1 MTIRLG
7 LILLLAMVSVSSTS
21 LVVRSVATVPALV
34 LAFWRMLTASGMLW
48 SYSAIR
54 PAGSLSPINKRRIIF
69 AGFFLG
75 CHFACFFLGVRNTSI
90 ANATLLGCMAPIFTV
105 FISIF
110 QKKKINKMT
119 YVGLIV
125 ALIGGGIIQSGDLS
139 LNNANLFGNSI
150 ALLSALFI
158 AITFVLAEE
167 IRQETNSIVYGR
179 SLFFVASIT
188 VLLIAATAGDSILNF
203 KHSDIP
209 WFLFLGLVPS
219 IFGHNLLNYA
229 VKYITPTAVSSVPL
243 GEPIIASIFAL
254 LLFEEAIPIGAL
266 LGGPVVLIGVFIIIN
281 NQAVSTSE

>member
-48 SYSAIR
+48 SYRVIR
-54 PAGSLSPINKRRIIF
+54 PAGKLSSANKKRIIF
-69 AGFFLG
+69 AGIFLG

-105 FISIF
+105 IISIF

-119 YVGLIV
+119 YVGLSV

-139 LNNANLFGNSI
+139 LNSANLFGGSI
-150 ALLSALFI
+150 ALLSALFL

-167 IRQETNSIVYGR
+167 IRQETDNVVYGR

-188 VLLIAATAGDSILNF
+188 VLLIATSVGDSILNL
-203 KHSDIP
+203 KAEDIP

-229 VKYITPTAVSSVPL
+229 VKYITPTAVSAVPL
-243 GEPIIASIFAL
+243 GEPIIASIFGL
-254 LLFEEAIPIGAL
+254 LLFGETIPFGAL
-266 LGGPVVLIGVFIIIN
+266 LGGPVVLIGVYIIIN
-281 NQAVSTSE
+281 NQAVSAGD

>member
-1 MTIRLG
+1 MTVRIG

-34 LAFWRMLTASGMLW
+34 LAFWRMFTASGMLW
-48 SYSAIR
+48 SYSVIR
-54 PAGSLSPINKRRIIF
+54 PAGKLSPINKKRIIF
-69 AGFFLG
+69 AGIFLG
-75 CHFACFFLGVRNTSI
+75 CHFACFFLGIRNTSI

-125 ALIGGGIIQSGDLS
+125 AIIGGGIVQSGDIS
-139 LNNANLFGNSI
+139 LNSANLFGNSI
-150 ALLSALFI
+150 ALLSALFL
-158 AITFVLAEE
+158 AITFVLAKE
-167 IRQETNSIVYGR
+167 IRQETANVVYGR

-188 VLLIAATAGDSILNF
+188 VLFIATTTGDSVLNF
-203 KHSDIP
+203 TVGDIP

-254 LLFEEAIPIGAL
+254 LLFGETIPIGAL
-266 LGGPVVLIGVFIIIN
+266 LGGPVVLIGVYIIIN
-281 NQAVSTSE
+281 NQAVSASD

>member
-1 MTIRLG
+1 MTVRIG

-34 LAFWRMLTASGMLW
+34 LAFWRMFTASGMLW
-48 SYSAIR
+48 SYSVIR
-54 PAGSLSPINKRRIIF
+54 PAGKLSPINKKRIIF
-69 AGFFLG
+69 AGIFLG
-75 CHFACFFLGVRNTSI
+75 CHFACFFLGIRNTSI

-119 YVGLIV
+119 YVGLIIAIV
-125 ALIGGGIIQSGDLS
+125 GGGIVQSGDIS
-139 LNNANLFGNSI
+139 LNSANLFGNSI
-150 ALLSALFI
+150 ALLSALFL

-167 IRQETNSIVYGR
+167 IRQETANVVYGR

-188 VLLIAATAGDSILNF
+188 VLFIAATAGDSILNF
-203 KHSDIP
+203 KPGDIP

-243 GEPIIASIFAL
+243 GEPIIASLFAL
-254 LLFEEAIPIGAL
+254 LLFGEAIPFGAL
-266 LGGPVVLIGVFIIIN
+266 LGGPIVLIGVYIIIKH
-281 NQAVSTSE
+281 QAVSADD

>member
-1 MTIRLG
+1 MTVRIG

-34 LAFWRMLTASGMLW
+34 LAFWRMFTASGMLW
-48 SYSAIR
+48 SYSVIR
-54 PAGSLSPINKRRIIF
+54 PAGKLSPINKKRIIF
-69 AGFFLG
+69 AGIFLG
-75 CHFACFFLGVRNTSI
+75 CHFACFFLGIRNTSI

-110 QKKKINKMT
+110 QKKKMNKMT

-125 ALIGGGIIQSGDLS
+125 AIIGGGIVQSGDIS
-139 LNNANLFGNSI
+139 LNSANLFGNSI
-150 ALLSALFI
+150 ALLSALFL
-158 AITFVLAEE
+158 AITFVLAKE
-167 IRQETNSIVYGR
+167 IRQETANVVYGR

-188 VLLIAATAGDSILNF
+188 VLFIATTTGDSILNF
-203 KHSDIP
+203 TVGDIP

-254 LLFEEAIPIGAL
+254 LLFGETIPIGAL
-266 LGGPVVLIGVFIIIN
+266 LGGPVVLIGVYIIIN
-281 NQAVSTSE
+281 NQAVSASD

>member
-48 SYSAIR
+48 SYSVIR
-54 PAGSLSPINKRRIIF
+54 PAGKLSSANKKRIIF
-69 AGFFLG
+69 AGIFLG

-105 FISIF
+105 IISIF

-119 YVGLIV
+119 YVGLGV

-203 KHSDIP
+203 KAGDIP

-229 VKYITPTAVSSVPL
+229 VKYITPTAVSAVPL
-243 GEPIIASIFAL
+243 GEPIIASIFGL
-254 LLFEEAIPIGAL
+254 LLFGETIPFGAL
-266 LGGPVVLIGVFIIIN
+266 LGGPIVLIGVYIIIN
-281 NQAVSTSE
+281 NQAVSAGD

>member
-1 MTIRLG
+1 MTVRLG

-21 LVVRSVATVPALV
+21 LVIRSVATVPALV
-34 LAFWRMLTASGMLW
+34 LAFWRMFTASGMLW
-48 SYSAIR
+48 SYSVIR
-54 PAGSLSPINKRRIIF
+54 PAGKLSSVNKKRIIF
-69 AGFFLG
+69 AGIFLG

-119 YVGLIV
+119 YVGLVI
-125 ALIGGGIIQSGDLS
+125 ALVGGGIIQSGDIS

-158 AITFVLAEE
+158 AITFVLAEQ
-167 IRQETNSIVYGR
+167 IRQETDNVAYGR

-188 VLLIAATAGDSILNF
+188 VLLIATMAGDSILDF
-203 KHSDIP
+203 KAGDIP

-243 GEPIIASIFAL
+243 GEPIIASIFGL
-254 LLFEEAIPIGAL
+254 LLFGEAIPIGAL
-266 LGGPVVLIGVFIIIN
+266 LGGPVVLIGVYIVIN
-281 NQAVSTSE
+281 NQAVSAGG

>member
-1 MTIRLG
+1 MTVRIG

-34 LAFWRMLTASGMLW
+34 LAFWRMFTASGMLW
-48 SYSAIR
+48 GYSVIR
-54 PAGSLSPINKRRIIF
+54 PAGGLSPINKKRIIF
-69 AGFFLG
+69 AGIFLG
-75 CHFACFFLGVRNTSI
+75 CHFACFFLGIRNTSI

-105 FISIF
+105 FIAIL
-110 QKKKINKMT
+110 QKKNINKMT

-125 ALIGGGIIQSGDLS
+125 AIVGGGIVQSGDIS
-139 LNNANLFGNSI
+139 LNSANLFGNSI
-150 ALLSALFI
+150 ALLSALFL

-167 IRQETNSIVYGR
+167 IRQETDNVVYGR

-188 VLLIAATAGDSILNF
+188 VLFIATTTGDSVLNF
-203 KHSDIP
+203 MPADIP

-243 GEPIIASIFAL
+243 GEPIIASLFGL
-254 LLFEEAIPIGAL
+254 LLFGEAIPFGAL
-266 LGGPVVLIGVFIIIN
+266 LGGPVVLIGVYIIIKH
-281 NQAVSTSE
+281 QAVSAGD

>member
-34 LAFWRMLTASGMLW
+34 LAFWRMFTASGMLW
-48 SYSAIR
+48 SYSVVR
-54 PAGSLSPINKRRIIF
+54 PAGKLSSVNKKRIIF
-69 AGFFLG
+69 AGIFLG
-75 CHFACFFLGVRNTSI
+75 CHFACFFLGIRNTSI

-105 FISIF
+105 FIAIF
-110 QKKKINKMT
+110 QKRKISKMT
-119 YVGLIV
+119 YAGLIV
-125 ALIGGGIIQSGDLS
+125 AVVGGWIVQSGDLS
-139 LNNANLFGNSI
+139 LNGANLFGDSI
-150 ALLSALFI
+150 ALLSALFL
-158 AITFVLAEE
+158 AFTFVLAEE

-188 VLLIAATAGDSILNF
+188 VLLIATTVGDSILDF
-203 KHSDIP
+203 KAEDIP

-243 GEPIIASIFAL
+243 GEPIIASLFGL
-254 LLFEEAIPIGAL
+254 LLFGEAIPFGAL
-266 LGGPVVLIGVFIIIN
+266 LGGPVVLIGVYIIIN
-281 NQAVSTSE
+281 NQVVSAGD

>member
-1 MTIRLG
+1 MTVRLG

-21 LVVRSVATVPALV
+21 LVIRSVATVPALV
-34 LAFWRMLTASGMLW
+34 LAFWRMFTASGMLW
-48 SYSAIR
+48 SYSVIR
-54 PAGSLSPINKRRIIF
+54 PAGKLSSVNKKRIIF
-69 AGFFLG
+69 AGIFLG

-119 YVGLIV
+119 YVGLVI
-125 ALIGGGIIQSGDLS
+125 ALVGGGIIQSGDIS

-158 AITFVLAEE
+158 AITFVLAEQ
-167 IRQETNSIVYGR
+167 IRQETDNVAYGR

-188 VLLIAATAGDSILNF
+188 VLLIATMAGDSILNF
-203 KHSDIP
+203 KAGDIP

-243 GEPIIASIFAL
+243 GEPIIASIFGL
-254 LLFEEAIPIGAL
+254 LLFGEVIPIGAL
-266 LGGPVVLIGVFIIIN
+266 LGGPVVLIGVYIIIN
-281 NQAVSTSE
+281 NQAVSAGG

>member
-48 SYSAIR
+48 SYSVIR
-54 PAGSLSPINKRRIIF
+54 PAGKLSSANKKRIIF
-69 AGFFLG
+69 AGIFLG

-105 FISIF
+105 IISIF

-119 YVGLIV
+119 YVGLSV

-188 VLLIAATAGDSILNF
+188 ALLIAATAGDSIFNF
-203 KHSDIP
+203 KAGDIP

-229 VKYITPTAVSSVPL
+229 VKYITPTAVSAVPL
-243 GEPIIASIFAL
+243 GEPIIASIFGL
-254 LLFEEAIPIGAL
+254 LLFGEAIPFGAL
-266 LGGPVVLIGVFIIIN
+266 LGGPVVLIGVYIIIN
-281 NQAVSTSE
+281 NQAVSAGD

>member
-1 MTIRLG
+1 MTVRLG

-21 LVVRSVATVPALV
+21 LVIRSVATVPALV
-34 LAFWRMLTASGMLW
+34 LAFWRMFTASGMLW
-48 SYSAIR
+48 SYSVIR
-54 PAGSLSPINKRRIIF
+54 PAGKLSSVNKKRIIF
-69 AGFFLG
+69 AGIFLG

-119 YVGLIV
+119 YVGLVI
-125 ALIGGGIIQSGDLS
+125 ALVGGGIIQSGDIS

-158 AITFVLAEE
+158 AITFVLAEQ
-167 IRQETNSIVYGR
+167 IRQETDNVAYGR

-188 VLLIAATAGDSILNF
+188 VLLIAITAGDSILDF
-203 KHSDIP
+203 KAGDIP

-243 GEPIIASIFAL
+243 GEPIIASIFGL
-254 LLFEEAIPIGAL
+254 LLFGEAIPIGAI
-266 LGGPVVLIGVFIIIN
+266 LGGPIVLIGVYIIIN
-281 NQAVSTSE
+281 NQAVSAGG

>member
-1 MTIRLG
+1 MTVRIG

-48 SYSAIR
+48 SYSVIR
-54 PAGSLSPINKRRIIF
+54 PAGKLSSANKKRIIF
-69 AGFFLG
+69 AGIFLG

-105 FISIF
+105 IISIF

-119 YVGLIV
+119 YVGLSV

-188 VLLIAATAGDSILNF
+188 VLLIAAAAGDSILNF
-203 KHSDIP
+203 KAGDIP

-229 VKYITPTAVSSVPL
+229 VKYITPTAVSAVPL
-243 GEPIIASIFAL
+243 GEPIIASIFGL
-254 LLFEEAIPIGAL
+254 LLFGEAIPFGAL
-266 LGGPVVLIGVFIIIN
+266 LGGPVVLIGVYIIIN
-281 NQAVSTSE
+281 NQAVSAGD

>member
-1 MTIRLG
+1 MTVRIG

-34 LAFWRMLTASGMLW
+34 LAFWRMFTASGMLW
-48 SYSAIR
+48 SYSVIR
-54 PAGSLSPINKRRIIF
+54 PAGKLSPINKKRIIF
-69 AGFFLG
+69 AGIFLG
-75 CHFACFFLGVRNTSI
+75 CHFACFFLGIRNTSI
-90 ANATLLGCMAPIFTV
+90 ANATLLGCVAPIFTV

-125 ALIGGGIIQSGDLS
+125 AIVGGGIVQSGDIS
-139 LNNANLFGNSI
+139 LNSANLFGNSI
-150 ALLSALFI
+150 ALLSALFL

-167 IRQETNSIVYGR
+167 IRQETANVVYGR

-188 VLLIAATAGDSILNF
+188 VLFIAATAGDSILNF
-203 KHSDIP
+203 KPGDIP

-243 GEPIIASIFAL
+243 GEPIIASLFGL
-254 LLFEEAIPIGAL
+254 LLFGEAIPFGAL
-266 LGGPVVLIGVFIIIN
+266 LGGPIVLIGVYIIIKH
-281 NQAVSTSE
+281 QAVSADD

>member
-48 SYSAIR
+48 SYSVIR
-54 PAGSLSPINKRRIIF
+54 PAGKLSSANKKRIIF
-69 AGFFLG
+69 AGIFLG

-105 FISIF
+105 IISIF

-119 YVGLIV
+119 YVGLSV

-188 VLLIAATAGDSILNF
+188 ALLIAATAGDSIFNF
-203 KHSDIP
+203 KAGDIP

-229 VKYITPTAVSSVPL
+229 VKYITPTAVSAVPL
-243 GEPIIASIFAL
+243 GEPIIASIFGL
-254 LLFEEAIPIGAL
+254 LLFGETIPFGAL
-266 LGGPVVLIGVFIIIN
+266 LGGPIVLIGVYIIIN
-281 NQAVSTSE
+281 NQAVSAGD

>member
-48 SYSAIR
+48 SYSVIR
-54 PAGSLSPINKRRIIF
+54 PAGKLSSANKKRIIF
-69 AGFFLG
+69 AGIFLG

-105 FISIF
+105 IISIF

-119 YVGLIV
+119 YVGLSV

-188 VLLIAATAGDSILNF
+188 VLFIATTMGDSVLNF
-203 KHSDIP
+203 KPGDIP

-254 LLFEEAIPIGAL
+254 LLFGEAIPFGAL
-266 LGGPVVLIGVFIIIN
+266 LGGPVVLIGVYIIIKH
-281 NQAVSTSE
+281 QAVSAGD

>member
-1 MTIRLG
+1 MMVRIG

-21 LVVRSVATVPALV
+21 LVIRSVETVPALV

-48 SYSAIR
+48 GYSAVC
-54 PAGSLSPINKRRIIF
+54 PSGNLSPKNKKRIIL
-69 AGFFLG
+69 AGIFLG

-90 ANATLLGCMAPIFTV
+90 ANATILGCMAPIFTV

-119 YVGLIV
+119 YAGLVI
-125 ALIGGGIIQSGDLS
+125 ALVGGGIIQSGDLS
-139 LNNANLFGNSI
+139 LHSANLFGNSI

-158 AITFVLAEE
+158 AITFVLAKE
-167 IRQETNSIVYGR
+167 IRQDTDSIVYGR

-188 VLLIAATAGDSILNF
+188 VLLIAVATGDSIMNF
-203 KHSDIP
+203 ETTDIP

-243 GEPIIASIFAL
+243 GEPVIASLFGL
-254 LLFEEAIPIGAL
+254 LLFGEAVPAGAL
-266 LGGPVVLIGVFIIIN
+266 LGGPVVLVGVYIIIN
-281 NQAVSTSE
+281 NQFVTDVN

>member
-1 MTIRLG
+1 MTVRIG

-34 LAFWRMLTASGMLW
+34 LAFWRMFTASGMLW
-48 SYSAIR
+48 SYSVIR
-54 PAGSLSPINKRRIIF
+54 PAGRLSPINKKRIIF
-69 AGFFLG
+69 AGIFLG
-75 CHFACFFLGVRNTSI
+75 CHFACFFLGIRNTSI

-125 ALIGGGIIQSGDLS
+125 AIVGGGIVQSGDIS
-139 LNNANLFGNSI
+139 LNSANLFGNSI
-150 ALLSALFI
+150 ALLSALFL

-167 IRQETNSIVYGR
+167 IRQETDNVVYGR

-188 VLLIAATAGDSILNF
+188 VLLIAATVGDSILNF
-203 KHSDIP
+203 KAADIP

-254 LLFEEAIPIGAL
+254 LLFGEAIPIGAL
-266 LGGPVVLIGVFIIIN
+266 LGGPVVLIGVYIIIN
-281 NQAVSTSE
+281 NQAVSSGD

>member
-48 SYSAIR
+48 SYSVIR
-54 PAGSLSPINKRRIIF
+54 PVGKLSSANKKRIIF
-69 AGFFLG
+69 AGIFLG
-75 CHFACFFLGVRNTSI
+75 CHFACFFLAVRNTSI

-105 FISIF
+105 IISIF

-119 YVGLIV
+119 YVGLSV

-188 VLLIAATAGDSILNF
+188 ALLIAATAGDSIFNF
-203 KHSDIP
+203 KAGDIP

-229 VKYITPTAVSSVPL
+229 VKYITPTAVSAVPL
-243 GEPIIASIFAL
+243 GEPIIASIFGL
-254 LLFEEAIPIGAL
+254 LLFGEAIPFGAL
-266 LGGPVVLIGVFIIIN
+266 LGGPVVLIGVYIIIN
-281 NQAVSTSE
+281 NQAVSAGD

>member
-48 SYSAIR
+48 SYSVIR
-54 PAGSLSPINKRRIIF
+54 PAGKLSSANKKRIIF
-69 AGFFLG
+69 AGIFLG

-105 FISIF
+105 IISIF

-119 YVGLIV
+119 YVGLSV

-203 KHSDIP
+203 KAGDIP

-229 VKYITPTAVSSVPL
+229 VKYITPTAVSAVPL
-243 GEPIIASIFAL
+243 GEPIIASIFGL
-254 LLFEEAIPIGAL
+254 LLFGETIPFGAL
-266 LGGPVVLIGVFIIIN
+266 LGGPVVLIGVYIIIN
-281 NQAVSTSE
+281 NQAVSAGD

>member
-1 MTIRLG
+1 MTVRLG

-21 LVVRSVATVPALV
+21 LVIRSVATVPALV
-34 LAFWRMLTASGMLW
+34 LAFWRMFTASGMLW
-48 SYSAIR
+48 SYSVIR
-54 PAGSLSPINKRRIIF
+54 PAGKLSSVNKKRIIF
-69 AGFFLG
+69 AGIFLG

-119 YVGLIV
+119 YVGLVI
-125 ALIGGGIIQSGDLS
+125 ALVGGGIIQSGDIS

-158 AITFVLAEE
+158 AITFVLAEQ
-167 IRQETNSIVYGR
+167 IRQETDNVAYGR

-188 VLLIAATAGDSILNF
+188 VLLIATMAGDSILDF
-203 KHSDIP
+203 KAGDIP

-219 IFGHNLLNYA
+219 LFGHNLLNYA

-243 GEPIIASIFAL
+243 GEPIIASIFGL
-254 LLFEEAIPIGAL
+254 LLFGEAIPIGAL
-266 LGGPVVLIGVFIIIN
+266 LGGPVVLIGVYIIIN
-281 NQAVSTSE
+281 NQAVSAGG

>member
-1 MTIRLG
+1 MTVRIG

-34 LAFWRMLTASGMLW
+34 LAFWRMFTASGMLW
-48 SYSAIR
+48 GYSVIR
-54 PAGSLSPINKRRIIF
+54 PAGSLSLINKKRIIF
-69 AGFFLG
+69 AGIFLG
-75 CHFACFFLGVRNTSI
+75 CHFACFFLGIRNTSI
-90 ANATLLGCMAPIFTV
+90 ANATLLGCVAPIFTV
-105 FISIF
+105 IISIF

-119 YVGLIV
+119 YVGLIIAIV
-125 ALIGGGIIQSGDLS
+125 GGGIVQSGDIS
-139 LNNANLFGNSI
+139 LNSANLFGNSI
-150 ALLSALFI
+150 ALLSALFL

-167 IRQETNSIVYGR
+167 IRQETANVVYGR

-188 VLLIAATAGDSILNF
+188 VLFIAATAGDSILNF
-203 KHSDIP
+203 KPGDIP

-266 LGGPVVLIGVFIIIN
+266 LGGPVVLIGVYIIIN
-281 NQAVSTSE
+281 NQAVSSGD

>member
-1 MTIRLG
+1 MTVRLG

-21 LVVRSVATVPALV
+21 LVIRSVATVPALV
-34 LAFWRMLTASGMLW
+34 LAFWRMFTASGMLW
-48 SYSAIR
+48 SYSVVR
-54 PAGSLSPINKRRIIF
+54 PAGKLSSVNKKRIIF
-69 AGFFLG
+69 AGIFLG

-119 YVGLIV
+119 YVGLVI
-125 ALIGGGIIQSGDLS
+125 ALVGGGIIQSGDIS

-158 AITFVLAEE
+158 AITFVLAEQ
-167 IRQETNSIVYGR
+167 IRQETDNVAYGR

-188 VLLIAATAGDSILNF
+188 VLLIAITAGDSILDF
-203 KHSDIP
+203 KAGDIP

-243 GEPIIASIFAL
+243 GEPIIASIFGL
-254 LLFEEAIPIGAL
+254 LLFGEVIPIGAL
-266 LGGPVVLIGVFIIIN
+266 LGGPVVLIGVYIIIN
-281 NQAVSTSE
+281 NQAVSAGG

>member
-1 MTIRLG
+1 
-7 LILLLAMVSVSSTS
+7 
-21 LVVRSVATVPALV
+21 VATVPALV
-34 LAFWRMLTASGMLW
+34 LAFWRMFTASGMLW
-48 SYSAIR
+48 SYSVIR
-54 PAGSLSPINKRRIIF
+54 PAGKLSSVNKKRIIF
-69 AGFFLG
+69 AGIFLG

-119 YVGLIV
+119 YVGLVI
-125 ALIGGGIIQSGDLS
+125 ALVGGGIIQSGDIS

-158 AITFVLAEE
+158 AITFVLAEQ
-167 IRQETNSIVYGR
+167 IRQETDNVAYGR

-188 VLLIAATAGDSILNF
+188 VLLIATMAGDSILDF
-203 KHSDIP
+203 KAGDIP

-243 GEPIIASIFAL
+243 GEPIIASIFGL
-254 LLFEEAIPIGAL
+254 LLFGEAIPIGAI
-266 LGGPVVLIGVFIIIN
+266 LGGPIVLIGVYIIIN
-281 NQAVSTSE
+281 NQAVSAGG

>member
-1 MTIRLG
+1 MTVRIG

-34 LAFWRMLTASGMLW
+34 LAFWRMFTASGMLW
-48 SYSAIR
+48 SYSVIR
-54 PAGSLSPINKRRIIF
+54 PAGKLSPINKKRIIF
-69 AGFFLG
+69 AGIFLG
-75 CHFACFFLGVRNTSI
+75 CHFACFFLGIRNTSI

-119 YVGLIV
+119 YVGLII
-125 ALIGGGIIQSGDLS
+125 AIIGGGIVQSGDIS
-139 LNNANLFGNSI
+139 LNSANLFGNSI
-150 ALLSALFI
+150 ALLSALFL

-167 IRQETNSIVYGR
+167 IRQETANVVYGR

-188 VLLIAATAGDSILNF
+188 VLFIAATAGDSILNF
-203 KHSDIP
+203 KPGDIP

-243 GEPIIASIFAL
+243 GEPIIASLFAL
-254 LLFEEAIPIGAL
+254 LLFGEAIPFGAL
-266 LGGPVVLIGVFIIIN
+266 LGGPIVLIGVYIIIKH
-281 NQAVSTSE
+281 QAVSADD

>member
-1 MTIRLG
+1 MTVRIG

-34 LAFWRMLTASGMLW
+34 LAFWRMFTASGMLW
-48 SYSAIR
+48 SYSVIR
-54 PAGSLSPINKRRIIF
+54 PAGKLSPINKKRIIF
-69 AGFFLG
+69 AGIFLG
-75 CHFACFFLGVRNTSI
+75 CHFACFFLGIRNTSI

-110 QKKKINKMT
+110 QKKKMNKMT

-125 ALIGGGIIQSGDLS
+125 AIIGGGIVQSGDIS
-139 LNNANLFGNSI
+139 LNSANLFGNSI
-150 ALLSALFI
+150 ALLSALFL
-158 AITFVLAEE
+158 AITFVLAKE
-167 IRQETNSIVYGR
+167 IRQETANVVYGR
-179 SLFFVASIT
+179 SLFFVASMT
-188 VLLIAATAGDSILNF
+188 VLFIATTTGDSVLSF
-203 KHSDIP
+203 TVGDIP

-254 LLFEEAIPIGAL
+254 LLFGETIPIGAL
-266 LGGPVVLIGVFIIIN
+266 LGGPVVLIGVYIIIN
-281 NQAVSTSE
+281 NQAVSASD

>member
-1 MTIRLG
+1 MTVRIG

-34 LAFWRMLTASGMLW
+34 LAFWRMFTASGMLW
-48 SYSAIR
+48 SYSVIR
-54 PAGSLSPINKRRIIF
+54 PADKLSPINKKRIIF
-69 AGFFLG
+69 AGIFLG
-75 CHFACFFLGVRNTSI
+75 CHFACFFLGIRNTSI

-110 QKKKINKMT
+110 QKKKMNKMT

-125 ALIGGGIIQSGDLS
+125 AIIGGGIVQSGDIS
-139 LNNANLFGNSI
+139 LNSANLFGNSI
-150 ALLSALFI
+150 ALLSALFL
-158 AITFVLAEE
+158 AITFVLAKE
-167 IRQETNSIVYGR
+167 IRQETANVVYGR

-188 VLLIAATAGDSILNF
+188 VLFIATTTGDSVLNF
-203 KHSDIP
+203 TVGDIP

-254 LLFEEAIPIGAL
+254 LLFGETIPIGAL
-266 LGGPVVLIGVFIIIN
+266 LGGPVVLIGVYIIIN
-281 NQAVSTSE
+281 NQAVSASD

>member
-1 MTIRLG
+1 MTVRIG

-34 LAFWRMLTASGMLW
+34 LAFWRMFTASGMLW
-48 SYSAIR
+48 GYSVIR
-54 PAGSLSPINKRRIIF
+54 PAGGLSPINKKRIIF
-69 AGFFLG
+69 AGIFLG
-75 CHFACFFLGVRNTSI
+75 CHFACFFLGIRNTSI

-105 FISIF
+105 FIAIL

-125 ALIGGGIIQSGDLS
+125 AIVGGGIVQSGDIS
-139 LNNANLFGNSI
+139 LNSANLFGNSI
-150 ALLSALFI
+150 ALLSALFL

-167 IRQETNSIVYGR
+167 IRQETDNVVYGR

-188 VLLIAATAGDSILNF
+188 VLFIATTMGDSVLNF
-203 KHSDIP
+203 MPADIP

-243 GEPIIASIFAL
+243 GEPIIASLFGL
-254 LLFEEAIPIGAL
+254 LLFGEAIPFGAL
-266 LGGPVVLIGVFIIIN
+266 LGGPVVLIGVYIIIKH
-281 NQAVSTSE
+281 QAVSAGD

>member
-1 MTIRLG
+1 MTVRIG

-34 LAFWRMLTASGMLW
+34 LAFWRMFTASGMLW
-48 SYSAIR
+48 GYSVIR
-54 PAGSLSPINKRRIIF
+54 PAGSLSLINKKRIIF
-69 AGFFLG
+69 AGIFLG
-75 CHFACFFLGVRNTSI
+75 CHFACFFLGIRNTSI

-125 ALIGGGIIQSGDLS
+125 AIVGGGIVQSGDIS
-139 LNNANLFGNSI
+139 LNSANLFGNSI
-150 ALLSALFI
+150 ALLSALFL

-167 IRQETNSIVYGR
+167 IRQETANVVYGR

-188 VLLIAATAGDSILNF
+188 VLFIAAAAGDSILNF
-203 KHSDIP
+203 KPGDIP

-243 GEPIIASIFAL
+243 GEPIIASLFAL
-254 LLFEEAIPIGAL
+254 LLFGEAIPFGAL
-266 LGGPVVLIGVFIIIN
+266 LGGPIVLIGVYIIIKH
-281 NQAVSTSE
+281 QAISADD

>member
-21 LVVRSVATVPALV
+21 LVIRSVATVPALV

-48 SYSAIR
+48 SYSVIR
-54 PAGSLSPINKRRIIF
+54 PAGTLSSANKKRIIF
-69 AGFFLG
+69 AGIFLG

-203 KHSDIP
+203 KAGDIP

-254 LLFEEAIPIGAL
+254 LLFGEAIPIGAL
-266 LGGPVVLIGVFIIIN
+266 LGGPVILIGVYIIIN
-281 NQAVSTSE
+281 NQAVSSGD

>member
-1 MTIRLG
+1 MTVRLG

-34 LAFWRMLTASGMLW
+34 LAFWRMFTASGMLW
-48 SYSAIR
+48 SYSVIR
-54 PAGSLSPINKRRIIF
+54 PAGKLSSANKKRIIF
-69 AGFFLG
+69 AGIFLG
-75 CHFACFFLGVRNTSI
+75 CHFACFFLGIRNTSI

-110 QKKKINKMT
+110 QKKKMNKMT

-125 ALIGGGIIQSGDLS
+125 AIIGGGIVQSGDIS
-139 LNNANLFGNSI
+139 LNSANLFGNSI
-150 ALLSALFI
+150 ALLSALFL
-158 AITFVLAEE
+158 AITFVLAKE
-167 IRQETNSIVYGR
+167 IRQETANVVYGR

-188 VLLIAATAGDSILNF
+188 VLFIATTTGDSVLNF
-203 KHSDIP
+203 TVGDIP

-254 LLFEEAIPIGAL
+254 LLFGETIPIGAL
-266 LGGPVVLIGVFIIIN
+266 LGGPVVLIGVYIIIN
-281 NQAVSTSE
+281 NQAVSGSD

>member
-1 MTIRLG
+1 MTIRIG

-48 SYSAIR
+48 GYSVIR
-54 PAGSLSPINKRRIIF
+54 PAGKLSSTNKKRIIF
-69 AGFFLG
+69 AGIFLG

-110 QKKKINKMT
+110 QKKKINNMT
-119 YVGLIV
+119 YVGLFV
-125 ALIGGGIIQSGDLS
+125 AMVGGLIIQSGDVS
-139 LNNANLFGNSI
+139 LNSANLFGNSV

-158 AITFVLAEE
+158 AITFVLAGQ
-167 IRQETNSIVYGR
+167 IRQETDSIVYGR

-188 VLLIAATAGDSILNF
+188 VFLISIVAGDSIMDF
-203 KHSDIP
+203 KEKDIL

-229 VKYITPTAVSSVPL
+229 VKYVTPTAVSSVPL
-243 GEPIIASIFAL
+243 GEPIIASLFGL
-254 LLFEEAIPIGAL
+254 LLFGEVIPVGAL
-266 LGGPVVLIGVFIIIN
+266 LGGPVVLVGVYIIIS
-281 NQAVSTSE
+281 NQAVSADE

>member
-1 MTIRLG
+1 MTVRLG

-34 LAFWRMLTASGMLW
+34 LAFWRMFTASGMLW
-48 SYSAIR
+48 SYSVIR
-54 PAGSLSPINKRRIIF
+54 PAGKLSSVNKKRIIF
-69 AGFFLG
+69 AGIFLG

-105 FISIF
+105 FISLF

-119 YVGLIV
+119 YVGLVI
-125 ALIGGGIIQSGDLS
+125 ALVGGGIIQSGDIS

-150 ALLSALFI
+150 ALLSGLFI
-158 AITFVLAEE
+158 AITFVLAEQ
-167 IRQETNSIVYGR
+167 IRQETDNVAYGR

-188 VLLIAATAGDSILNF
+188 VLLIATMAGDSILNF
-203 KHSDIP
+203 KAGDIP

-243 GEPIIASIFAL
+243 GEPIIASLFGL
-254 LLFEEAIPIGAL
+254 LLFGEAIPIGAI
-266 LGGPVVLIGVFIIIN
+266 LGGPIVLIGVYIIIN
-281 NQAVSTSE
+281 NQAVSAGG